1 MRSVYLRVWSVCV
14 GDSNK
19 LPLSELSPKDTVDA
33 GQSSKVT
40 ASEQGQLQLTTFNV
54 N

>member
-1 MRSVYLRVWSVCV
+1 MKSVYLRVWSVCI
-14 GDSNK
+14 GDSDK
-19 LPLSELSPKDTVDA
+19 LPLSELSPTDTVDS

-40 ASEQGQLQLTTFNV
+40 ASEQGQLQFTTFSV